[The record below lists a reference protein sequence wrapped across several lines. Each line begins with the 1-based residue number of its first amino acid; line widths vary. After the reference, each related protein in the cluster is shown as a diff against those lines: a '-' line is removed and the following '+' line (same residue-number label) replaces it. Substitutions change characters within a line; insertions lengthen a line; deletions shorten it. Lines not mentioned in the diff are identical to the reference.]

1 MGLKEAI
8 KNIIFIVGALYFSI
22 MMGLAP
28 ISMIVFIVIVYL
40 YFAKSKVK
48 EKKIETVDEMVER
61 ILKDKY
67 A

>member
-22 MMGLAP
+22 MIGLAP
-28 ISMIVFIVIVYL
+28 VSMIVFITIVYL

-48 EKKIETVDEMVER
+48 EKIETVEEMVER
-61 ILKDKY
+61 ILRDKY
-67 A
+67 AQ